1 MTEPRAR
8 AARHKGQLNFESEI
22 RSYLYAFGDVKEPLD
37 ETVRLLDELATDFVI
52 ETCHKAN
59 QVANLSGRQ
68 KVKVDDFKFAIR
80 GNEAM
85 LGKVQEL
92 FSSERKIK
100 DARKQFDPAEGKV
113 GLERGPKKSKKGEE
127 KVDDR
132 MDMGE

>member
-37 ETVRLLDELATDFVI
+37 ETVRVLDELATDFVI

-59 QVANLSGRQ
+59 QIANLSGRQ

-100 DARKQFDPAEGKV
+100 DARKQIDFAEGKV
-113 GLERGPKKSKKGEE
+113 GLERGPKKAKKGEE
-127 KVDDR
+127 KGEDR
-132 MDMGE
+132 MDVGE

>member
-1 MTEPRAR
+1 MR
-8 AARHKGQLNFESEI
+8 I
-22 RSYLYAFGDVKEPLD
+22 
-37 ETVRLLDELATDFVI
+37 LDELATDFVI

-100 DARKQFDPAEGKV
+100 VRWFPEFWCCCLGVLLCGCGWGVWV
-113 GLERGPKKSKKGEE
+113 GDGEADE
-127 KVDDR
+127 FLW
-132 MDMGE
+132 G

>member
-1 MTEPRAR
+1 MR
-8 AARHKGQLNFESEI
+8 
-22 RSYLYAFGDVKEPLD
+22 V
-37 ETVRLLDELATDFVI
+37 LDELATDFVI

-100 DARKQFDPAEGKV
+100 VGAFLLPPGCVAWRGVFCAAIYLGQGGFRLMGFDCV
-113 GLERGPKKSKKGEE
+113 
-127 KVDDR
+127 
-132 MDMGE
+132 